1 MKKYS
6 KISDYKNDNILNLEK
21 IIEEYTGYIKKI
33 IQNMSVQSL
42 SNEDREEIIS
52 DTFFILWK
60 NREKLEDEKLLSSY
74 IAGITK
80 NLVKEKAKVIS
91 INYDIDDYENRIFD
105 NKTIDML
112 YEQREKERLI
122 KKSLKEMKQE
132 DIDIFNLYYYSSKRI
147 KEIAIILNFS
157 ELKIKSK
164 LFRIRKKIKKD
175 LEKGGYSY
183 YE

>member
-1 MKKYS
+1 
-6 KISDYKNDNILNLEK
+6 
-21 IIEEYTGYIKKI
+21 
-33 IQNMSVQSL
+33 
-42 SNEDREEIIS
+42 
-52 DTFFILWK
+52 
-60 NREKLEDEKLLSSY
+60 
-74 IAGITK
+74 
-80 NLVKEKAKVIS
+80 
-91 INYDIDDYENRIFD
+91 
-105 NKTIDML
+105 ML